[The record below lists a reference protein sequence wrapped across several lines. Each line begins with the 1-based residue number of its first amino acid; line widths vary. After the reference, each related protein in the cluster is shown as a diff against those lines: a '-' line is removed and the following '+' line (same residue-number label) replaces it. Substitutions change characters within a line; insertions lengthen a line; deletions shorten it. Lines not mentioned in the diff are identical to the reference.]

1 MLIQME
7 LSRVIISETTDQQVI
22 YLREID
28 GARTFPILIGV
39 FEATSIN
46 RRLTED
52 PPPRP
57 LTHELLKRAIEELGG
72 EAQDVVITDL
82 VDHTYYAVIRVRQDE
97 ALVEIDAR
105 PSDAVAL
112 TVQYQPPLPIFVEDS
127 VLEAAL

>member
-22 YLREID
+22 YLREVD
-28 GARTFPILIGV
+28 GSRTFPILIGV

-46 RRLTED
+46 RRLVED

-82 VDHTYYAVIRVRQDE
+82 VDHTYYAVIRVQQGE

-112 TVQYQPPLPIFVEDS
+112 TVQYQPPLPIYVEDT
-127 VLEAAL
+127 VLDAAL

>member
-7 LSRVIISETTDQQVI
+7 LSRIIISETTDQQVI

-28 GARTFPILIGV
+28 GPRTFPILIGV

-46 RRLTED
+46 RRLVED

-82 VDHTYYAVIRVRQDE
+82 VDHTYYSVIRVRQEE
-97 ALVEIDAR
+97 AIIEIDAR

-112 TVQYQPPLPIFVEDS
+112 TVQYQPPLPIFVEDT
-127 VLEAAL
+127 VLDAAL